1 MKKRKKIVLCH
12 GVFDVVHSGHINYL
26 KKAKQLGDILVV
38 SVTSDNY
45 VNKGPGRPVFNIN
58 QRINFLTELKLVD
71 RVYES
76 NDYTAEKIIEKIRP
90 DISNLVITTNSKN
103 SQTRKYISNLVI
115 ITFSNNNPGLYSQFT

>member
-90 DISNLVITTNSKN
+90 DIYCKGIDYSDKKN
-103 SQTRKYISNLVI
+103 NC
-115 ITFSNNNPGLYSQFT
+115 FSHW